1 MRRSRVQ
8 EVAAVDQGPA
18 AAGMAAED
26 AVGVTEGLVAAEGA
40 EADGTS
46 RDISGDR
53 SAGKGTTS
61 HSDTAFSY
69 PLPYTV
75 GDCLGDTNPS
85 LRFGP

>member
-1 MRRSRVQ
+1 MVQ
-8 EVAAVDQGPA
+8 DPE

-26 AVGVTEGLVAAEGA
+26 AVGVAEVAEGLAAAEGA

-61 HSDTAFSY
+61 HSEIAFSY
-69 PLPYTV
+69 LLPYTV
-75 GDCLGDTNPS
+75 GDCWGDTNPP